1 MQSDTLNV
9 MNRFLH
15 FWLVTALLA
24 VCHFPSFAAPPFPG
38 RLGVEASDNAFVN
51 LVRQS
56 YRWEKPG
63 GHGGWTKLLREDVDA
78 HGWPKTDCRWIMDSR
93 PCAEWAGE
101 IDDPEAYRVDRSGTY
116 KGSFIG
122 EARLVRAD
130 GPVSIQNQAYDARA
144 NRTTFDLVIPK
155 PAANHGLIILEFRD
169 TRRSSANPT
178 NSGLNDFRLIRPG
191 YSANT
196 SQVFTTEYLACLKSA
211 AFSTIRFMG
220 VLGINGNVEWGKDH
234 TKTQFW
240 SNRKLPAD
248 AAVEAIE
255 PLNKKD
261 GWPWEYVIQLCNQ
274 ADMDMWINI
283 PVSVDDDY
291 IRSLAALIKANL
303 KPSLKIYIEHSN
315 EVWNFGF
322 IQYSWNKARAKEEV
336 QEGNVQFNY
345 DKVNNEEI
353 WGQRR
358 HAQKVKDAV
367 DIFAGVFGKEEVNRR
382 IRGVL
387 AGVTPDPQ
395 GFFIGG
401 RLAGMLDYLKAV
413 DGDPKNYIYA
423 ISIPAYYG
431 GKGASG
437 ETGTGDYS
445 VDQLISNMQTGID
458 NTKADRMAMVALA
471 RKFDLLGG
479 FCAYESGPDIGG
491 GSRVNIANRIKA
503 IRDPRQADLY
513 KRNFD
518 DCFWDLG
525 GNLAMQFTLSG
536 SYSRYGAWG
545 LTDDVSKPDRN
556 ALYQEVRQLIGGVRQ
571 PTTDSVR

>member
-1 MQSDTLNV
+1 MDKFL
-9 MNRFLH
+9 RFS
-15 FWLVTALLA
+15 LVVALLA
-24 VCHFPSFAAPPFPG
+24 ACRSESFAAPPFPG
-38 RLGVEASDNAFVN
+38 RLGVEASDDAFVN

-56 YRWEKPG
+56 YRWDKPDG
-63 GHGGWTKLLREDVDA
+63 QGGWTKLLREDVDE

-93 PCAEWAGE
+93 PCAEWTGE

-122 EARLVRAD
+122 QARLVRAE
-130 GPVSIQNQAYDARA
+130 GPFSIQNQAYDARA
-144 NRTTFDLVIPK
+144 NKTTFELVIPK

-169 TRRSSANPT
+169 TRRSPANPT
-178 NSGLNDFRLIRPG
+178 NSGLSDFRLIRPG
-191 YSANT
+191 YSADT

-220 VLGINGNVEWGKDH
+220 VLDINGNVEWGEVH
-234 TKTQFW
+234 TKTQSW

-248 AAVEAIE
+248 AAVEPIE

-274 ADMDMWINI
+274 ADMDLWINI

-291 IRSLAALIKANL
+291 IRSLAALIKTNL
-303 KPSLKIYIEHSN
+303 KPNLKIYIEHSN

-322 IQYSWNKARAKEEV
+322 LQYSWNKARAKEEV

-358 HAQKVKDAV
+358 HAQKVKDTV
-367 DIFAGVFGKEEVNRR
+367 DIFTGVFGKEEVNRR

-395 GFFIGG
+395 GFFFSG

-413 DGDPKNYIYA
+413 DGEPRNYIYA
-423 ISIPAYYG
+423 ISMPAYYG

-437 ETGTGDYS
+437 ETGTGNYS

-471 RKFDLLGG
+471 RQFDLPGG

-513 KRNFD
+513 KRNFA

-536 SYSRYGAWG
+536 GYSRYGAWG
-545 LTDDVSKPDRN
+545 LTDDLSKPDRN
-556 ALYQEVRQLIGGVRQ
+556 ALFQEVRQLIGGER
-571 PTTDSVR
+571 

>member
-1 MQSDTLNV
+1 MKIIL
-9 MNRFLH
+9 RFC
-15 FWLVTALLA
+15 LVAALLA
-24 VCHFPSFAAPPFPG
+24 ASRSASFAAPPFHG
-38 RLGVEASDNAFVN
+38 RLGVEASDDAFVN
-51 LVRQS
+51 LVRES
-56 YRWEKPG
+56 YRWDKPD
-63 GHGGWTKLLREDVDA
+63 GHGGWTGLLREDVDE

-122 EARLVRAD
+122 QARLVRAD
-130 GPVSIQNQAYDARA
+130 GPLSIQNQAYDARA

-178 NSGLNDFRLIRPG
+178 NSGLTDFRLIRPG
-191 YSANT
+191 YSADT
-196 SQVFTTEYLACLKSA
+196 SQVFTTDYLACLKSA

-220 VLGINGNVEWGKDH
+220 VLDINGNVEWGKDH
-234 TKTQFW
+234 TKTQSW
-240 SNRKLPAD
+240 SNRKLPTD
-248 AAVEAIE
+248 AAVEPIE

-261 GWPWEYVIQLCNQ
+261 GWPWEYVIQLCNE
-274 ADMDMWINI
+274 ANMDMWINI
-283 PVSVDDDY
+283 PMSVDDDY

-303 KPSLKIYIEHSN
+303 KPNLKIYIEHSN

-322 IQYSWNKARAKEEV
+322 IQYSWNKARAKEEI

-367 DIFAGVFGKEEVNRR
+367 DIFAGVFGKDEVNRR
-382 IRGVL
+382 IRGIL
-387 AGVTPDPQ
+387 AGVTPDPN
-395 GFFIGG
+395 GFFFGG

-431 GKGASG
+431 GKGSEG

-445 VDQLISNMQTGID
+445 VDQLISNMQAGID

-471 RKFDLLGG
+471 KKFDLPGG

-491 GSRVNIANRIKA
+491 GNRVNIANRIKA

-513 KRNFD
+513 KRNFA

-556 ALYQEVRQLIGGVRQ
+556 ALFPEVRQLIGGKK
-571 PTTDSVR
+571 

>member
-1 MQSDTLNV
+1 MSVQMRVCADDPLNV
-9 MNRFLH
+9 MNRFLR
-15 FWLVTALLA
+15 FWLVAALLA
-24 VCHFPSFAAPPFPG
+24 ACHSVSIAAPPFPG
-38 RLGVEASDNAFVN
+38 RLGVEASADAFVDIIK
-51 LVRQS
+51 QS
-56 YRWEKPG
+56 YRWEKPD
-63 GHGGWTKLLREDVDA
+63 GHGGWTKLLREDVDE
-78 HGWPKTDCRWIMDSR
+78 HGWPKTNCRWVMDSR
-93 PCAEWAGE
+93 PCAEWTGE
-101 IDDPEAYRVDRSGTY
+101 IDDPEAYRVDRSGIY

-130 GPVSIQNQAYDARA
+130 GPFSIQNQAYDAPA
-144 NRTTFDLVIPK
+144 NKTTFDLVIPK
-155 PAANHGLIILEFRD
+155 PAANHGLVILEFRD
-169 TRRSSANPT
+169 TRRSSTNPT
-178 NSGLNDFRLIRPG
+178 NSGFNDFRLIRPG
-191 YSANT
+191 YSADT
-196 SQVFTTEYLACLKSA
+196 LQVFTTDYLACLKSA

-234 TKTQFW
+234 TETQSW

-248 AAVEAIE
+248 AAVEPIE

-274 ADMDMWINI
+274 SDMDMWINI

-291 IRSLAALIKANL
+291 IRSLAALIKAKL

-322 IQYSWNKARAKEEV
+322 IQYAWNKARAKEEV
-336 QEGNVQFNY
+336 QDGNVQFNY
-345 DKVNNEEI
+345 DHVSNEEV

-401 RLAGMLDYLKAV
+401 RLAGMLDYLKAI

-423 ISIPAYYG
+423 ISMPAYYG

-437 ETGTGDYS
+437 ETGTGNYS

-458 NTKADRMAMVALA
+458 NTKADRMAMIALA
-471 RKFDLLGG
+471 KEFDLPGG

-491 GSRVNIANRIKA
+491 GSRVNIANRISA
-503 IRDPRQADLY
+503 IRDPRQRDLY
-513 KRNFD
+513 KRNFA

-536 SYSRYGAWG
+536 DYSRYGAWG
-545 LTDDVSKPDRN
+545 LTDDVSKPGRN
-556 ALYQEVRQLIGGVRQ
+556 ALFPEVRQLIGDER
-571 PTTDSVR
+571 

>member
-1 MQSDTLNV
+1 MSVQMRVCAGDPMNV
-9 MNRFLH
+9 MNRFLR
-15 FWLVTALLA
+15 FWLVAALLA
-24 VCHFPSFAAPPFPG
+24 ACHSVSIAAPPFPG
-38 RLGVEASDNAFVN
+38 RLGVEASADAFVDI
-51 LVRQS
+51 VKPS
-56 YRWEKPG
+56 YRWEKPD
-63 GHGGWTKLLREDVDA
+63 GHGGWTKLLREDVDE
-78 HGWPKTDCRWIMDSR
+78 HGWPKTDCRWIMDLR

-122 EARLVRAD
+122 EARLVRVD

-155 PAANHGLIILEFRD
+155 PAANHGLIILAFRD

-191 YSANT
+191 YSADT

-234 TKTQFW
+234 TKTQSW

-248 AAVEAIE
+248 AAVEPIE

-261 GWPWEYVIQLCNQ
+261 GWPWEDVIQLCNQ
-274 ADMDMWINI
+274 ADMDIWINI

-291 IRSLAALIKANL
+291 IRSLAALIKAKL
-303 KPSLKIYIEHSN
+303 KPNLKIYIEHSN

-322 IQYSWNKARAKEEV
+322 IQYAWNKARAKEEV

-345 DKVNNEEI
+345 DHVNNEEI

-382 IRGVL
+382 FRGIL
-387 AGVTPDPQ
+387 AGVTPDPN

-423 ISIPAYYG
+423 ISMPAYYG

-437 ETGTGDYS
+437 KTDTGNYS

-458 NTKADRMAMVALA
+458 NTRADRMAMIALA
-471 RKFDLLGG
+471 KKFDLPGG

-503 IRDPRQADLY
+503 VRDPRQGDLY
-513 KRNFD
+513 KRNFV

-536 SYSRYGAWG
+536 AYNRYGAWG

-556 ALYQEVRQLIGGVRQ
+556 ALFQEVRQLIGGER
-571 PTTDSVR
+571 

>member
-1 MQSDTLNV
+1 MGDSEHV
-9 MNRFLH
+9 MNRFLR
-15 FWLVTALLA
+15 FCLVTATLA
-24 VCHFPSFAAPPFPG
+24 VCHSVSIASPPFPG
-38 RLGVEASDNAFVN
+38 RLGVEASADAFVDVVKQN
-51 LVRQS
+51 
-56 YRWEKPG
+56 YRWEKPDDQ
-63 GHGGWTKLLREDVDA
+63 GGWTKLLREDVDG
-78 HGWPKTDCRWIMDSR
+78 HGWPKSDCQWVMDSR

-101 IDDPEAYRVDRSGTY
+101 IDDPDKYRVDRSGTY

-122 EARLVRAD
+122 EARLVA
-130 GPVSIQNQAYDARA
+130 GGGAFSIRNQVYDALA
-144 NRTTFDLVIPK
+144 NRTTFDLVIPP
-155 PAANHGLIILEFRD
+155 PAANHGLVILEFRD
-169 TRRSSANPT
+169 TRRSSTNPT
-178 NSGLNDFRLIRPG
+178 NSGISDFRLIRPG
-191 YSANT
+191 YSADT
-196 SQVFTTEYLACLKSA
+196 SLVFTTDYLACLKSA
-211 AFSTIRFMG
+211 AFSTVRFMG

-234 TKTQFW
+234 TKTQSW
-240 SNRKLPAD
+240 SNRKLPTD
-248 AAVEAIE
+248 AAAESIE

-274 ADMDMWINI
+274 ADMDLWINI

-291 IRSLAALIKANL
+291 IRRLAALIKTTL
-303 KPSLKIYIEHSN
+303 KPNLNIYIEHAN

-322 IQYSWNKARAKEEV
+322 LQYAWNKARAKEEV
-336 QEGNVQFNY
+336 QEGNVQYNY
-345 DKVNNEEI
+345 DHVNNEEV

-367 DIFAGVFGKEEVNRR
+367 DIFAGVLGKEEAKRR

-387 AGVTPDPQ
+387 AGVTPDPN

-413 DGDPKNYIYA
+413 DGDPKQYIYA
-423 ISIPAYYG
+423 ISMPAYYG

-437 ETGTGDYS
+437 EAGTENYS
-445 VDQLISNMQTGID
+445 VDQLISNMQKGID

-471 RKFDLLGG
+471 RQFDLPGG

-503 IRDPRQADLY
+503 IRDPRQRDLY
-513 KRNFD
+513 KRNFA

-525 GNLAMQFTLSG
+525 GKLAMQFTLSG
-536 SYSRYGAWG
+536 AYSRYGAWG

-556 ALYQEVRQLIGGVRQ
+556 TLFQEVRQLIGTER
-571 PTTDSVR
+571 